1 MKLGKYIYVYAGL
14 LVVGLVGGYI
24 YWNFWGCTDSCPIDS
39 DWRISMGRGGMIGLC
54 AAAIFHP
61 KKSKP
66 KTDLP
71 TDSEVESGSES
82 IS

>member
-14 LVVGLVGGYI
+14 LVLGLVGGYI

-61 KKSKP
+61 KKSKA
-66 KTDLP
+66 KTDP
-71 TDSEVESGSES
+71 HRESEIEVDSEPNS
-82 IS
+82 